1 MDVECPAK
9 LPKLKKLPKNKKHK
23 LWKGK
28 RITKSEKNKQEL
40 FATSIKLLVITLF
53 F

>member
-28 RITKSEKNKQEL
+28 RITKSEKKTRIACN
-40 FATSIKLLVITLF
+40 FN
-53 F
+53 